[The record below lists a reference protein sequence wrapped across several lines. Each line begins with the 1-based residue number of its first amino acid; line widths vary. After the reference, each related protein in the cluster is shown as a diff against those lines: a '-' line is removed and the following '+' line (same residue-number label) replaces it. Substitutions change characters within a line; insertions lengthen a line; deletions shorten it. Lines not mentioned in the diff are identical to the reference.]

1 MQYVL
6 RGFTHEMGLRVFAFD
21 YIGENRARTEFKVS
35 TDLGLLR
42 SHGIPMQEAA
52 LLCRGILE
60 RRNESDERRSFV
72 FGEADMRLYAQNC
85 EARRAAAHEKKPPR
99 RPAQNLGTAWRGAST
114 PARVVETSPGAFK
127 PGKLL

>member
-1 MQYVL
+1 
-6 RGFTHEMGLRVFAFD
+6 
-21 YIGENRARTEFKVS
+21 
-35 TDLGLLR
+35 
-42 SHGIPMQEAA
+42 MQEAA

-72 FGEADMRLYAQNC
+72 FGEAEMRLYAETC

-99 RPAQNLGTAWRGAST
+99 RPAQNLGSAWRGAQAT
-114 PARVVETSPGAFK
+114 TARVAETSPGSFK